1 MKDDFIKTLQ
11 IGQPYKK
18 KPWLG
23 LWYGDGKTQK
33 TGCAVYAPNP
43 FFIGIDPGI
52 AWLFSNKQTKELC
65 HTFQDSDNNLIIAKT
80 VDQVFDMIKYVRSKG
95 HDYGIKTIVI
105 DGLKFFEEMTF
116 YQAILDNPVGVDSEG
131 KKIYHPSF
139 EALGMDRY
147 ELSKQY
153 WNRLLSGCKACIDKG
168 FNVLLIGHSA
178 LKTRT
183 KDDGTQYKETV
194 IDLPQWGSCNIP
206 NLFHRECDFIY
217 YLDCQVMT
225 ATSGKGSWAKQV
237 AVVSEQLTRI
247 HTRATS
253 MFYAGSRSANE
264 GAIPDKYL
272 FNSDTR
278 QETITQLFEDLEK

>member
-1 MKDDFIKTLQ
+1 MSDDFIKSLQ

-18 KPWLG
+18 KPWFG

-33 TGCAVYAPNP
+33 TGCAVYAPKP
-43 FFIGIDPGI
+43 FFVGIDPGI
-52 AWLFSNKQTKELC
+52 AWIFSNKHTKELC
-65 HTFQDSDNNLIIAKT
+65 HTFQDADNNLIIAKT
-80 VDQVFDMIKYVRSKG
+80 IDQVFDMIKFVRAKG

-105 DGLKFFEEMTF
+105 DGLKFFEDMT
-116 YQAILDNPVGVDSEG
+116 YLQTIADNPRADKDGNPC
-131 KKIYHPSF
+131 KTF
-139 EALGMDRY
+139 EDYGLDRFD
-147 ELSKQY
+147 LTKPY
-153 WNRLLSGCKACIDKG
+153 WTRLIAGCRSCVDKG

-183 KDDGTQYKETV
+183 KDDGVQYKETV

-217 YLDCQVMT
+217 YLDSQVMT
-225 ATSGKGSWAKQV
+225 ATSGKGGWAKQV
-237 AVVSEQLTRI
+237 ATVSEQFTRI

-253 MFYAGSRSANE
+253 LFYAGSRSANE
-264 GAIPDKYL
+264 GAIPDRYL